1 MDPAGNE
8 MRTGAGRK
16 VVRLGPIALRILS
29 RRRRWIRW
37 LALILAGLTVFTA
50 IAHVRHRSAVR
61 PPEMPAVII
70 RHALR
75 AGQPIRLVDVALES
89 REESTAGPAPFRR
102 IEDVLGRVAARGLGV
117 NDPVTPENA
126 VPAVRYYGVAAR
138 VPRSMRAVNLVVPSA
153 AAFGGELAPLSRVD
167 LLGAFELGQER
178 AAATVLT
185 SGIVLRVMTG
195 RDAPGRDGQ
204 SPAGGRPGL
213 PPQGGSVPGGL
224 VEVVVAVPEARE
236 REVALAQAFGR
247 VFLAVHSLSGESS
260 SPDVSAAVNLRK
272 YLNLPPATSTPAP
285 APSQR
290 WPFTLPVGTPSGVA
304 APGGRGG
311 GRVTART
318 DAVPSGRSW
327 IVEVIKG
334 TGERSAEQVPLWDS
348 R

>member
-1 MDPAGNE
+1 MMD
-8 MRTGAGRK
+8 GAGGK
-16 VVRLGPIALRILS
+16 VIRLGPIALRILS

-37 LALILAGLTVFTA
+37 LALALAGLTVFTA
-50 IAHVRHRSAVR
+50 IAHVRHRGAVR
-61 PPEMPAVII
+61 PPEMPAVVI

-102 IEDVLGRVAARGLGV
+102 IEDVLGRVAARRLGV
-117 NDPVTPENA
+117 HDPVTPENA
-126 VPAVRYYGVAAR
+126 VPPVRYYGVAAR

-185 SGIVLRVMTG
+185 SGIVLRVATG
-195 RDAPGRDGQ
+195 RDAPGGHDALGRDGQ
-204 SPAGGRPGL
+204 SLPGGRPGSL
-213 PPQGGSVPGGL
+213 PGGL

-247 VFLAVHSLSGESS
+247 VFLAVHSLSGEPA
-260 SPDVSAAVNLRK
+260 SPGVSAAINLRT
-272 YLNLPPATSTPAP
+272 YLNLPPATSTPM
-285 APSQR
+285 APSQA
-290 WPFTLPVGTPSGVA
+290 WPLTLPVGTPSGVA

-311 GRVTART
+311 GRVTVRP
-318 DAVPSGRSW
+318 DAVPSRPSW
-327 IVEVIKG
+327 IVEVITG
-334 TGERSAEQVPLWDS
+334 TGERSAEQVPLWDP